1 MYNDFIQKISSK
13 GLAVQKNNS
22 LFLRI
27 LILLIIASCNPAPE
41 ALATQTAEAL
51 TTLQANWTDT
61 PQPTVTLT
69 AIPTLTATVSPDEI
83 KPCFMKPT
91 NFESYNEKILDKT
104 QNASFPKFK
113 AKKWVWKDNT
123 GRDYSLEKQ
132 GVKGSNAILK
142 FLLED
147 TTVLYFSLGK
157 EVLITIPFYLDEEM
171 ESNFALIYLPMN
183 NEFIDLLCPK
193 RPERFTPGLPDSAL
207 EISFLENGDVNIIP
221 SQSNMNKKYWCYGP
235 FRDYYLPN
243 GELISWQDECPS
255 LEIIKVKNLD

>member
-1 MYNDFIQKISSK
+1 MKEIEVILLVF
-13 GLAVQKNNS
+13 
-22 LFLRI
+22 
-27 LILLIIASCNPAPE
+27 LILTITSSCTPSPQ
-41 ALATQTAEAL
+41 ALATQTAQAL

-69 AIPTLTATVSPDEI
+69 AVPTPTATVSPNEI

-91 NFESYNEKILDKT
+91 NFESYDEKILDET
-104 QNASFPKFK
+104 HNSYFPKFK
-113 AKKWVWKDNT
+113 DKKWIWQDNT
-123 GRDYSLEKQ
+123 GRKYALEKQ

-157 EVLITIPFYLDEEM
+157 EVLITIPFYLDQEM

-183 NEFIDLLCPK
+183 NEFIDLLCLK
-193 RPERFTPGLPDSAL
+193 RPERFPPGLPDSAF
-207 EISFLENGDVNIIP
+207 EISFLKNGDVNIIP
-221 SQSNMNKKYWCYGP
+221 SQSDINKKYWCYGP

-243 GELISWQDECPS
+243 GELISWQDQCPS
-255 LEIIKVKNLD
+255 IEIIKITNLD